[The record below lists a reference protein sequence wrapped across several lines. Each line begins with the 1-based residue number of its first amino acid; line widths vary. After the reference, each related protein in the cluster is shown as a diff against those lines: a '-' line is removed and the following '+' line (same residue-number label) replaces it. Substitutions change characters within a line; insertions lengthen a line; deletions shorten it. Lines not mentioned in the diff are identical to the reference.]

1 MVIKNISVV
10 LICLFLIISTFASAE
25 EIQKRITIKELV
37 DEALQNNPE
46 IIASRYSLEAMKAI
60 PSQASSWP
68 DPEVSISIE
77 KIPEGSLDI
86 KEAEKIYSLSQS
98 FPFPGKPYL
107 RGKIAQWEVEKSSAQ
122 YRATVLRVIAQLKL
136 AYYDLY
142 LINKSIEITNKN
154 IDILKNLA
162 KTAESRY
169 AVGKGIQQDVVRAQ
183 VELSR
188 LYETLEILK
197 GKKEATEALIRS
209 ILNRPPQASIGIPE
223 DIRKTEFNFDFSELL
238 DIALKQS
245 PELYSVKTDVEKN
258 KTSLELARREY
269 FPDFNAKLAMRQ
281 MDGSITGYDAMVGM
295 SIPIYFYWKQK
306 KGVEEKTNFLSE
318 ALKRQEAA
326 VQSITFRLRDLYVK
340 IKTSDR
346 VLSLYEKAIIPQAVI
361 SFESAIKA
369 YETGL
374 VDFLTP
380 LESLIRLLNDELSY
394 YTEFTNYQ
402 QNIARIE
409 EIIDR
414 EIIK

>member
-1 MVIKNISVV
+1 MVIKNISAV

-86 KEAEKIYSLSQS
+86 NEAEKIYSLSQS

-122 YRATVLRVIAQLKL
+122 YRATVRRVIAQLKL

-142 LINKSIEITNKN
+142 FINKSIEITNKN